1 MKFEIAP
8 CIKIIRESINKDIG
22 ALELLYELYS
32 NNKNNLYKSDDVETL
47 AEEICQLI

>member
-8 CIKIIRESINKDIG
+8 SMDVIRSSIGKDIG

-32 NNKNNLYKSDDVETL
+32 NNKNNLYKEKDVE
-47 AEEICQLI
+47 